1 MAARLSIV
9 NRLMSSI
16 LLAYQALQSV
26 NKVDG
31 QAAQETAQMIIDQ
44 VQPVLEGNLF
54 GTLNELSEVRTNS
67 LNDSSAN
74 SSE

>member
-1 MAARLSIV
+1 MAARLSVV
-9 NRLMSSI
+9 NQLLSSV

-44 VQPVLEGNLF
+44 VQPVLDGNLF
-54 GTLNELSEVRTNS
+54 ATL
-67 LNDSSAN
+67 D
-74 SSE
+74 

>member
-1 MAARLSIV
+1 MAARLSVV
-9 NRLMSSI
+9 NQLLSSV

-44 VQPVLEGNLF
+44 VQPVLEVNLF
-54 GTLNELSEVRTNS
+54 ATI
-67 LNDSSAN
+67 D
-74 SSE
+74 